1 MTDALQTN
9 STLFGQVEPG
19 YAHYRKWAQPAPAL
33 VTPHVHLKWYVIHP
47 EALPIAAARIDDA
60 QAYLRDEIAAGRLK
74 LDDEV
79 GFVVHH
85 RVPELEILYVCTWR
99 GNNEVWETL
108 YHKRLLPGLRFTE
121 FQRTNTSPTFCVWVL
136 SAVTHEMK
144 AWTRFLSSP
153 RGADDRNGY
162 LADQLTGWV

>member
-33 VTPHVHLKWYVIHP
+33 VTPHVHLKWYVIH
-47 EALPIAAARIDDA
+47 AAAPFITKHNALGCDF
-60 QAYLRDEIAAGRLK
+60 YLRIA
-74 LDDEV
+74 
-79 GFVVHH
+79 
-85 RVPELEILYVCTWR
+85 LE
-99 GNNEVWETL
+99 L